1 MESSAL
7 AHRPFV
13 ARDCACFVSLFQLSA
28 HSHLQRTAQM
38 HRDLGQVNVRK
49 LIRQLDEEATAAS
62 IQASLDEAKAREWDS
77 DPEDDEK
84 TKLRKRR
91 QRKDRLVERLDKQE
105 QSLIAA
111 GRNRHLWVDKYAPKG
126 YADLL
131 SPEHINR
138 EVLEWLKSW
147 DTCVFG
153 SRKGPD
159 SSSAGAG
166 AAARTI
172 DNHMLSNG
180 MLSPAGR
187 RKVGDTGDRQ
197 QGVGRMLHLHS
208 HRQHCSSLPLLPAV
222 ACVPSVLSRS
232 RSPCSWCPLMARTIS
247 DRSTRSSCCA
257 DRQDWVSWERGHTA
271 RHSAF
276 CLRPSRAHSCLCLPI
291 FD

>member
-1 MESSAL
+1 ML
-7 AHRPFV
+7 YLFP
-13 ARDCACFVSLFQLSA
+13 LFQLSA

-38 HRDLGQVNVRK
+38 HRDLGQVNVRQ

-91 QRKDRLVERLDKQE
+91 QRKERLVERLDKQE

-159 SSSAGAG
+159 AASAGPG
-166 AAARTI
+166 GAARTI

-187 RKVGDTGDRQ
+187 KKVGGAGWTKPTGW
-197 QGVGRMLHLHS
+197 VWHSHS
-208 HRQHCSSLPLLPAV
+208 HRQYCSSSPLLSA
-222 ACVPSVLSRS
+222 ALF
-232 RSPCSWCPLMARTIS
+232 PL
-247 DRSTRSSCCA
+247 
-257 DRQDWVSWERGHTA
+257 
-271 RHSAF
+271 
-276 CLRPSRAHSCLCLPI
+276 
-291 FD
+291 

>member
-1 MESSAL
+1 
-7 AHRPFV
+7 
-13 ARDCACFVSLFQLSA
+13 
-28 HSHLQRTAQM
+28 M

-77 DPEDDEK
+77 DPDDDEK

-91 QRKDRLVERLDKQE
+91 QRKERLVERLDRQE
-105 QSLIAA
+105 QSLLAA

-159 SSSAGAG
+159 ASSSGAG

-187 RKVGDTGDRQ
+187 RKVGNAKDGQNRRDGFLRSRSQ
-197 QGVGRMLHLHS
+197 QTAMLIVV
-208 HRQHCSSLPLLPAV
+208 PLL
-222 ACVPSVLSRS
+222 VPVPVPLLCSS
-232 RSPCSWCPLMARTIS
+232 RSPCSWCPPMARTTS
-247 DRSTRSSCCA
+247 ARSTK
-257 DRQDWVSWERGHTA
+257 
-271 RHSAF
+271 
-276 CLRPSRAHSCLCLPI
+276 
-291 FD
+291 